1 MFSESMASPIRF
13 PSTANLLINSL
24 DRSNLISTTSTD
36 FSINK
41 NENILAGFFTRFGV
55 VEIVLDY
62 SIPNIALYYGTNTL
76 SITVGEITHIITI
89 PDGNY
94 DVSAVMD
101 AIKNELNK
109 GSNETPT
116 NPSANL
122 FPNIE
127 FSWFGLPSNYNFGAE
142 DLTNPG
148 SPQTQD
154 FTINDTPLARML
166 RFTRNSAQPLHA
178 VQNPN
183 LMPPQLKYLDFVCTN
198 ITYQQ
203 GLKDGSTSNVVRD
216 VLYRWN
222 FGWDNVYTLDDAG
235 YPINQGY
242 LPFVQRRYL
251 NFPKQVKW
259 DTAQPIGQ
267 LNFQVYN
274 SNGEIVSVNI
284 DTTQNLEGKGSL
296 EWSMGLLVSEQ

>member
-1 MFSESMASPIRF
+1 MFSESIATPIRF
-13 PSTANLLINSL
+13 PSTANLLIDSL
-24 DRSNLISTTSTD
+24 DRSNLITTTSTN

-41 NENILAGFFTRFGV
+41 AENILAGYFTRFGV
-55 VEIVLDY
+55 VEMVLNY
-62 SIPNIALYYGTNTL
+62 SIPNISLFYGTNTL
-76 SITVGEITHIITI
+76 SLTVGETTQVITV

-94 DVSAVMD
+94 DVSALMD
-101 AIKNELNK
+101 EIKNILNV
-109 GSNETPT
+109 GSDEEPP
-116 NPSANL
+116 NPGGNL

-127 FSWFGLPSNYNFGAE
+127 FSWFGLPGNYSFGAE
-142 DLTNPG
+142 DFTNPAD
-148 SPQTQD
+148 PVPQD
-154 FTINDTPLARML
+154 FIINDTPLARML
-166 RFTRNSAQPLHA
+166 RLTRGVALPLHA
-178 VQNPN
+178 VQNPY
-183 LMPPQLKYLDFVCTN
+183 LIPPQLRYLDFVCTN

-203 GLKDGSTSNVVRD
+203 GLKDGNTSRYTRD

-222 FGWDNVYTLDDAG
+222 FGWDNVYALDDAG

-274 SNGEIVSVNI
+274 SNGEIVEVNI
-284 DTTQNLEGKGSL
+284 DTTQNLESKGSL

>member
-55 VEIVLDY
+55 VELVLDY
-62 SIPNIALYYGTNTL
+62 SIPNIALFYGTNTL
-76 SITVGEITHIITI
+76 SITVGTTTQVITV

-101 AIKNELNK
+101 AIKNELNT

-127 FSWFGLPSNYNFGAE
+127 FSWFGLPGNYFFGAE
-142 DLTNPG
+142 DLTTPA
-148 SPQTQD
+148 SPIPQD
-154 FTINDTPLARML
+154 FIINDTPLARML
-166 RFTRNSAQPLHA
+166 RLTRNSAQPLHA

-183 LMPPQLKYLDFVCTN
+183 LLPPQLKYLDFVCTN

-222 FGWDNVYTLDDAG
+222 FGWDNVYILDDAG

-274 SNGEIVSVNI
+274 SNGEIVGVNI